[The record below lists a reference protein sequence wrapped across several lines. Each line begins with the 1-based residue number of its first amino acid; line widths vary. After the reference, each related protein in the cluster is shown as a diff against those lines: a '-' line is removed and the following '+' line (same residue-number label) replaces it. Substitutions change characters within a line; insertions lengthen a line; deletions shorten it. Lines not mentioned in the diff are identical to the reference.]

1 MMWQL
6 LLLWLYAHP
15 MTTAYVLSTV
25 GVDFQSSSRL
35 RIQDA
40 KATSSLL
47 SIQDA
52 GTVLFSI
59 DPRGQLHLQERD
71 PAAIACAWARSLRVE
86 CKY

>member
-15 MTTAYVLSTV
+15 MTTTYAFRIADINS
-25 GVDFQSSSRL
+25 QSSSRL
-35 RIQDA
+35 RV
-40 KATSSLL
+40 
-47 SIQDA
+47 QDA

-59 DPRGQLHLQERD
+59 DPRGQLHLRERD
-71 PAAIACAWARSLRVE
+71 PAAIACSWARSLHVE